1 MIDFSKSALF
11 ILPSVNTPQR
21 ERGRNAAGSCRKE
34 PYIMKVKHIIFNAS
48 VLVKFPQT
56 DNFFKTACNSSMGPA
71 AYIRS
76 HCVPRT
82 DIWYIIKLLEHKNV
96 EVIILSKTA
105 SCAKQVLDAFGISY
119 SRSISTLDEIEDE
132 TSCYGYVTTM
142 SKECETAKARG
153 FRAVR
158 FVPGIRQNICKVLA
172 LAGYKRMSNL

>member
-1 MIDFSKSALF
+1 
-11 ILPSVNTPQR
+11 
-21 ERGRNAAGSCRKE
+21 
-34 PYIMKVKHIIFNAS
+34 MKVKHIIFNAG

-56 DNFFKTACNSSMGPA
+56 DDFFKTACNSSMGKA

-82 DIWYIIKLLEHKNV
+82 DIWYIIKLLERKNV
-96 EVIILSKTA
+96 DVIILATTA
-105 SCAKQVLDAFGISY
+105 SGAEQVLDTFGISY

-142 SKECETAKARG
+142 AKECETAKARG

-172 LAGYKRMSNL
+172 LVGYRRTSNL